1 MAEEEK
7 SKKNPFM
14 LLIIIQSITLVLIIA
29 ILTCLLINR
38 PILKNVDTNNLKGPK
53 NESKEVKAAATYQL
67 QPFIVNLQGEGK
79 RYLKVTMDLALDSKE
94 TIQEVEDKMASIRDT
109 IIMILTNKSF
119 KDVCNLSGKA
129 KLREEIKKGINNILE
144 SGKVIKVYFSEFVIQ

>member
-14 LLIIIQSITLVLIIA
+14 PLIIIQSITLALVIA
-29 ILTCLLINR
+29 ILILLLINK
-38 PILKNVDTNNLKGPK
+38 PVSKDKGSK
-53 NESKEVKAAATYQL
+53 RESKRVKAVATYQL
-67 QPFIVNLQGEGK
+67 QPFIVNLLDEEGR
-79 RYLKVTMDLALDSKE
+79 RYLKVTMDLALNSKE

-109 IIMILTNKSF
+109 IIMILTNKGF
-119 KDVCNLSGKA
+119 KDVCNISGKA

>member
-14 LLIIIQSITLVLIIA
+14 LLIIIQSITLALAVTILI
-29 ILTCLLINR
+29 LLLINK
-38 PILKNVDTNNLKGPK
+38 PVSKDKGSK
-53 NESKEVKAAATYQL
+53 KESKRVKAVATYQL
-67 QPFIVNLQGEGK
+67 QPFIVNLLDEEGR

-109 IIMILTNKSF
+109 IIMILTNKGF
-119 KDVCNLSGKA
+119 KDVCNISGKA
-129 KLREEIKKGINNILE
+129 KLREEIKRGINNVLE
-144 SGKVIKVYFSEFVIQ
+144 SGNVIDVYFSEFVIQ

>member
-14 LLIIIQSITLVLIIA
+14 LLIIIQSITLALAVTILI
-29 ILTCLLINR
+29 LLLINK
-38 PILKNVDTNNLKGPK
+38 PVSKDKGSK
-53 NESKEVKAAATYQL
+53 KESKRVKAVATYQL
-67 QPFIVNLQGEGK
+67 QPFIVNLLDEEGR

-109 IIMILTNKSF
+109 IIMILTNKGF
-119 KDVCNLSGKA
+119 KDVCNISGKA
-129 KLREEIKKGINNILE
+129 KLREEIKKGINNVLE
-144 SGKVIKVYFSEFVIQ
+144 SGNVIDVYFSEFVIQ

>member
-14 LLIIIQSITLVLIIA
+14 LLIIIQSITLALAVTILI
-29 ILTCLLINR
+29 LLLINK
-38 PILKNVDTNNLKGPK
+38 PVSKDKGSK
-53 NESKEVKAAATYQL
+53 RESKRVKAVATYHL
-67 QPFIVNLQGEGK
+67 EPFIVNLQGEGR
-79 RYLKVTMDLALDSKE
+79 RYLKVTMDLALSSKE

-109 IIMILTNKSF
+109 IIMILTNKGF